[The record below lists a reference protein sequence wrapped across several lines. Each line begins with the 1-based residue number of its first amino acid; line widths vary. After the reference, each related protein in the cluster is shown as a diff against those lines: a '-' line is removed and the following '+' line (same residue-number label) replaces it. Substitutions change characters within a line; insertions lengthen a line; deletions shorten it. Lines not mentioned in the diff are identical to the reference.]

1 MSTIISIIKIIMF
14 LFPFVKEIFIG
25 KDKGGYDRRRKP
37 SVRVTLVKKIFILLI
52 CLSVVLNYYLLVK
65 VYDLGRKN
73 LILQGQIKDKPNKP
87 IVYPKEDKT
96 IPVPDNTIAPYDD
109 SAVEYP
115 KPKKPKPPKPKHTET
130 PTPPRDTLLQDLE
143 EISKIR

>member
-14 LFPFVKEIFIG
+14 LFPFVKELFVG
-25 KDKGGYDRRRKP
+25 KDKSGYDRRRRP
-37 SVRVTLVKKIFILLI
+37 GIRVTVVKKIFILLI
-52 CLSVVLNYYLLVK
+52 CLSVVLNYYLMVK

-73 LILQGQIKDKPNKP
+73 LLLQKEIKDKANKT
-87 IVYPKEDKT
+87 IVYPKEEKH
-96 IPVPDNTIAPYDD
+96 IPVPNNTIPPYDD
-109 SAVEYP
+109 SVVEYP
-115 KPKKPKPPKPKHTET
+115 NPKKPKPPKPKPTQT

>member
-1 MSTIISIIKIIMF
+1 MSAIISIIKIIMF
-14 LFPFVKEIFIG
+14 LFPFVKEIFVS

-37 SVRVTLVKKIFILLI
+37 SVRVTLVKKIFIVLI
-52 CLSVVLNYYLLVK
+52 CFSVVLNYYLLVK

-73 LILQGQIKDKPNKP
+73 LVLQKQVKDKANKP
-87 IVYPKEDKT
+87 IIYPKEEKPLP
-96 IPVPDNTIAPYDD
+96 IPNNTMPPYDD

-115 KPKKPKPPKPKHTET
+115 KPKKPKPPKPKPTQP